1 MDAERGAMAGMRCWQ
16 SVRLI
21 ENASGDLISDAPA
34 VNGLYAVRLNSVQ
47 AYVGM
52 SVDLKTR
59 LAKNLR
65 RAPRMIGT
73 LPSGSVRALP
83 IPRIYNLARLE
94 EIYIQQTIPR
104 LNHIW
109 KRPPLPRPPCVAVLY
124 DS

>member
-1 MDAERGAMAGMRCWQ
+1 M
-16 SVRLI
+16 
-21 ENASGDLISDAPA
+21 
-34 VNGLYAVRLNSVQ
+34 RLNSVQ

-65 RAPRMIGT
+65 APRMIGT
-73 LPSGSVRALP
+73 LPGGSVRAPP

-109 KRPPLPRPPCVAVLY
+109 KRPPLPRPPCDAILY